1 MNIIIKIIQ
10 RRMRRKKPMPNDS
23 MRLTDKE
30 FDILIKL
37 VNKHYN
43 ALKEINNLESGQEQK
58 MSFFKTLSAKL
69 SHTKV
74 NGICAKRVEVNATS
88 LVAKCGDKEV
98 FVMDL
103 IR

>member
-1 MNIIIKIIQ
+1 
-10 RRMRRKKPMPNDS
+10 MPNDA

-37 VNKHYN
+37 VNKQY
-43 ALKEINNLESGQEQK
+43 AACKELSNLDSGYEQK

-74 NGICAKRVEVNATS
+74 NGICSKRVEVNATS
-88 LVAKCGDKEV
+88 LVAKCGDKEI

-103 IR
+103 TR